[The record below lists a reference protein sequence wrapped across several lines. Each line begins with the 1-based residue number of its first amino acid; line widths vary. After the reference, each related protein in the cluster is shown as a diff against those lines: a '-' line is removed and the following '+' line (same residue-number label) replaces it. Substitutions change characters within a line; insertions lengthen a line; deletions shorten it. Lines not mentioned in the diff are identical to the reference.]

1 MTERNKK
8 VDATRG
14 KGISNK
20 LMEVIH
26 EIKKLDMD
34 IVALSET
41 KKKGSGNIA
50 INDYVLIWSG
60 IPKVERAKAG
70 VALLVKRKWVKYI
83 KDIQYVNEQCLV
95 VKIELYGRV
104 ASILAVY
111 APTED
116 SPEQV
121 KTEFYEELTSLIQN
135 IPNRQ
140 QIIVAGDMN
149 ARVGSRV
156 GDEVG
161 RYGEVV
167 VNSNRGK
174 LIEFCKQHDL
184 QITNSHFN
192 HKKIY
197 RFTWERASLEQ
208 KSIIDYVIVRQDTLF
223 RVNDTRVKRGPNCGS
238 DHYLVVS
245 KCFFPIVS
253 QKIRAEEEDGAMG
266 KIELP
271 KYKTYLLQQD
281 SIRGLYERRL
291 NGYLQTNHESAQGE
305 EMDIENDHEHILEA
319 VHQAA
324 RKVMGTVKQQRKPSQ
339 GWWSEEMA
347 DAVKEKERA
356 YNSWLSHRTAES
368 RRDYN
373 RSKAAGLAISKELKN
388 KLNLITLNEP
398 ANYYEK
404 LLTETR
410 PQFTSGV
417 VNIEATNG
425 VSESIDVSPQQVRRA
440 IYSIKNGKAPG
451 SGEQWKTS
459 FITSLYKKEDRKD
472 MSNYRGLSVNST
484 LSRLFGKIIKALLE
498 DKIGSTVSEEQSGFT
513 AGRSCVD
520 NLFVVQQ
527 LLKKRIA
534 KDLETHITFI
544 DLKKAYDSV
553 PRNRL
558 WQVLCDIGI
567 NSNIIQVIQ
576 EMYAKNKAYI
586 KEGTRLSRPLIPTK
600 ELRQGCSLLPTL
612 FNIYLEAV
620 LKK

>member
-192 HKKIY
+192 HKKIH
-197 RFTWERASLEQ
+197 RFTWEKAS
-208 KSIIDYVIVRQDTLF
+208 KSIIDYV
-223 RVNDTRVKRGPNCGS
+223 N
-238 DHYLVVS
+238 
-245 KCFFPIVS
+245 

-281 SIRGLYERRL
+281 SIRELYERRL
-291 NGYLQTNHESAQGE
+291 NGYLQTNHGSAQGE
-305 EMDIENDHEHILEA
+305 EMDIENDHEYILKA

-324 RKVMGTVKQQRKPSQ
+324 REVMGTVEQQRKPSQ

-347 DAVKEKERA
+347 NAVKEKERA

-368 RRDYN
+368 GTQSTEVWRFLRN
-373 RSKAAGLAISKELKN
+373 LKTNTKN
-388 KLNLITLNEP
+388 KLNLITLNEQ

-417 VNIEATNG
+417 VKIEATN
-425 VSESIDVSPQQVRRA
+425 S
-440 IYSIKNGKAPG
+440 
-451 SGEQWKTS
+451 
-459 FITSLYKKEDRKD
+459 
-472 MSNYRGLSVNST
+472 
-484 LSRLFGKIIKALLE
+484 
-498 DKIGSTVSEEQSGFT
+498 
-513 AGRSCVD
+513 
-520 NLFVVQQ
+520 
-527 LLKKRIA
+527 
-534 KDLETHITFI
+534 
-544 DLKKAYDSV
+544 
-553 PRNRL
+553 
-558 WQVLCDIGI
+558 
-567 NSNIIQVIQ
+567 
-576 EMYAKNKAYI
+576 
-586 KEGTRLSRPLIPTK
+586 
-600 ELRQGCSLLPTL
+600 
-612 FNIYLEAV
+612 
-620 LKK
+620 